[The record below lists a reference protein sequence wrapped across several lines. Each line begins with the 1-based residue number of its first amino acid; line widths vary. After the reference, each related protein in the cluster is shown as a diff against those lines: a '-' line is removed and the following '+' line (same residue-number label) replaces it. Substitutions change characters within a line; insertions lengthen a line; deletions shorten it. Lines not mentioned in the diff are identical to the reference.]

1 MKEWHKDN
9 HQIKVNNR
17 QRTQS
22 QTKDCRSNQNME
34 ASEELMTN
42 TNRSRQSQTR
52 RQIRSNRSRNSK

>member
-1 MKEWHKDN
+1 
-9 HQIKVNNR
+9 
-17 QRTQS
+17 
-22 QTKDCRSNQNME
+22 ME